1 MKKIIVIIII
11 ATNILILSG
20 CGRTELSVERVAE
33 IAQTLIETESSQF
46 MKNTITN
53 FDDPVVEKVDGY
65 GPGNIKAW
73 KVTFETTLDGLLRP
87 MTLYF
92 DRYTGEFLGADT
104 RE

>member
-1 MKKIIVIIII
+1 MKKVILIIII
-11 ATNILILSG
+11 AASILILSG
-20 CGRTELSVERVAE
+20 RGRTELSVERVAE
-33 IAQTLIETESSQF
+33 IAQTLIETESSQS

-53 FDDPVVEKVDGY
+53 FDNPVVGKVEGY
-65 GPGNIKAW
+65 GLENIKAW
-73 KVTFETTLDGLLRP
+73 KVVFETTLDGLLGP